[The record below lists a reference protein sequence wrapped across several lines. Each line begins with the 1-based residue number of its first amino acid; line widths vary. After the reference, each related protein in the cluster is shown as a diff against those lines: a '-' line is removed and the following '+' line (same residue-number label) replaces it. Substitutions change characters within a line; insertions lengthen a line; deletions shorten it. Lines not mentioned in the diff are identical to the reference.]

1 LNANVNIAVAGK
13 GGTGKTSV
21 ASLVIRYLLKN
32 NLGTILAVDADPNS
46 NLAESLGL
54 EVRQTVGRILN
65 EFQGEKLNIPA
76 GMTKEAYLE
85 YQLNV
90 ALTESKGLDL
100 VTMGRGEGPECYCY
114 PNVVIRKLI
123 DDWSKNYAYVVMDN
137 EAGLEHLSR
146 RTTQNV
152 DELLMVSD
160 HSVKGLRAVARV
172 KELVQELKLG
182 VKRESVIIN
191 QVPGGEIDPLLSREM
206 ERLGITATAVIPVDE
221 EMMQYDLEQIPLFEL
236 PDTSKAVTAVN
247 QLMEALLKQENIE
260 AKRG

>member
-1 LNANVNIAVAGK
+1 LSVSIAVAGK

-21 ASLVIRYLLKN
+21 TSLVIRYLLKN
-32 NLGTILAVDADPNS
+32 DLGTVLAVDADPNS
-46 NLAESLGL
+46 NLAENLGL

-65 EFQGEKLNIPA
+65 EFQGEKLHIPA
-76 GMTKEAYLE
+76 GTTKEAYLE

-90 ALTESKGLDL
+90 AITESKGLDL
-100 VTMGRGEGPECYCY
+100 ITMGRGEGPECYCY

-172 KELVQELKLG
+172 RDLVAELKLA

-191 QVPGGEIDPLLSREM
+191 QVPGEIDPLLSEEM
-206 ERLGITATAVIPVDE
+206 ERLGIVPAAIIPVDE
-221 EMMQYDLEQIPLFEL
+221 DLKRYDLEQKPLFNL
-236 PDTSKAVTAVN
+236 PDTSRAVTAVN
-247 QLMEALLKQENIE
+247 DLMDKLLKTENVE
-260 AKRG
+260 MKRG